1 MKTGKILIVSL
12 AAMFCVFL
20 SACSCTNQEADDSI
34 KDPIPTAT
42 AAVEPT
48 AEPTETPAPSQPN
61 NNSGATTKPSTD
73 NSGKNNSGSTGSNTN
88 TNTPTPTTPEI
99 VVPEN
104 TPTPPR
110 RTSSSNLRVD

>member
-20 SACSCTNQEADDSI
+20 SACSCTNQEADDPI

-61 NNSGATTKPSTD
+61 NNSGTTTKPSTD
-73 NSGKNNSGSTGSNTN
+73 NSGKIA
-88 TNTPTPTTPEI
+88 E
-99 VVPEN
+99 
-104 TPTPPR
+104 
-110 RTSSSNLRVD
+110 

>member
-20 SACSCTNQEADDSI
+20 SACSCTNQEADDPI

-61 NNSGATTKPSTD
+61 NNSGTTTKPSTD
-73 NSGKNNSGSTGSNTN
+73 NSGKNTN
-88 TNTPTPTTPEI
+88 TDETAQKRYLYGRKTDNG
-99 VVPEN
+99 N
-104 TPTPPR
+104 HLPR
-110 RTSSSNLRVD
+110 